1 MEEFY
6 IVKTRKKLS
15 LIMFIPYT
23 KAQRIDESSGM
34 FVAVVMVVLTMQ
46 SIGGNNNGT
55 YTLYM
60 FPLTSCALGLAC

>member
-23 KAQRIDESSGM
+23 KAQRIDELSCM
-34 FVAVVMVVLTMQ
+34 FVAGRDGHTADAEHRRQ
-46 SIGGNNNGT
+46 Q
-55 YTLYM
+55 
-60 FPLTSCALGLAC
+60 